1 MAYKD
6 ESRGEPIHIARQDAQ
21 GVQRVVE
28 MLTAEPNSGVAVG
41 QVDGRWIYLNDQF
54 ARLLFGPGARAGDYV
69 DRSWYEFMPRD
80 WADERVAILRQMVV
94 DKRPVLLRTLWRD
107 CQLHSWITLI
117 DHDGEHES
125 PEAAPPERLYL
136 SITRVVPAEADWG
149 TPSDAFRKV
158 DSEVVRLDQLGT
170 LSNRELE
177 VLALLGQGLSVKEAA
192 RVLFRAEKTIERHRD
207 AIHQKLSIS
216 DRSELVKIAL
226 RAGLRL
232 TDVDR
237 NRV

>member
-1 MAYKD
+1 MTHKD
-6 ESRGEPIHIARQDAQ
+6 EPGGEPIQIARPDAQ

-28 MLTAEPNSGVAVG
+28 MLTAEPNSGVGVG
-41 QVDGRWIYLNDQF
+41 QVDGRWVYMNDQL
-54 ARLLFGPGARAGDYV
+54 ARLLFGPSARAADYV
-69 DRSWYEFMPRD
+69 NRSWYEILPRY
-80 WADERVAILRQMVV
+80 WADERVAILRQMVI

-107 CQLHSWITLI
+107 CQLHTWMTLI
-117 DHDGEHES
+117 DQEGDSEV
-125 PEAAPPERLYL
+125 PEFAPTEPLYL
-136 SITRVVPAEADWG
+136 SITRVVSAEADLG
-149 TPSDAFRKV
+149 PVSDAYRKV
-158 DSEVVRLDQLGT
+158 DSEVIRLDQLGS

-237 NRV
+237 SRV